1 MNIKQI
7 IKEELE
13 NILREEEL
21 EEITVVPPDDDLSKI
36 DKKCDELDRL
46 EDLAF
51 DAADKLKNGEPDV
64 AVVVK
69 RIAQINVI
77 SNEIRVLVGRH
88 RNQMTNNQRAQDYRR
103 EQKSSFNWD

>member
-21 EEITVVPPDDDLSKI
+21 EEITIVPQDDDLSKI
-36 DKKCDELDRL
+36 GKKCDELDRL

-69 RIAQINVI
+69 RIAERINVI

-88 RNQMTNNQRAQDYRR
+88 RNRMRQSGRARDYRR
-103 EQKSSFNWD
+103 RHQSTGRW

>member
-21 EEITVVPPDDDLSKI
+21 EEITIVPPDDDLSKI
-36 DKKCDELDRL
+36 GKKCDELDRL

-69 RIAQINVI
+69 RIAERINVI
-77 SNEIRVLVGRH
+77 SNEIVVGTNLPVVGRSV
-88 RNQMTNNQRAQDYRR
+88 NSLKLLIIGVINKT
-103 EQKSSFNWD
+103 KLK